1 MRAAAAL
8 GGITALAL
16 AACSAAPA
24 PSGKGLDDPTPD
36 RAALLAA
43 SCSGCHARDPAA
55 GSAIPQVGGQPADDI
70 QAKLLAF
77 RDGTREGTL
86 MTRLMRGYSD
96 AEIELISEHLG
107 AR

>member
-1 MRAAAAL
+1 MHPAAAL

-16 AACSAAPA
+16 AGCSAAPA
-24 PSGKGLDDPTPD
+24 LSGKGPDGPTPD

-43 SCSGCHARDPAA
+43 SCSGCHARVPAA
-55 GSAIPQVGGQPADDI
+55 GSAIPQIGGQAADDI

-77 RDGTREGTL
+77 RDGKREGTL
-86 MTRLMRGYSD
+86 MPRLMRGYSD

-107 AR
+107 AP